1 MAGNENSERKKLVIN
16 NQDKSKENQTMKRE
30 MNQVEDNLIY
40 F

>member
-16 NQDKSKENQTMKRE
+16 YQDKSEENQTMKRE